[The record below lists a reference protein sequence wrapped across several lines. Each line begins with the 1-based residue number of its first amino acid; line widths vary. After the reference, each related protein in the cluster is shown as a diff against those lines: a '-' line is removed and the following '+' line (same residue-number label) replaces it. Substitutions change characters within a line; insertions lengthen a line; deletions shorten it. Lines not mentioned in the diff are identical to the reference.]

1 MRTSPRAI
9 VAAFLAASLFSLSA
23 HAEDARAESRA
34 AFRRG
39 VMMAKENNYV
49 GARDAFAEAYRLFP
63 HPSILLNLG
72 IARGKSGQI
81 VEAEQDLVKFL
92 ADDGGASADEI
103 KSARQML
110 ADVRDKLA
118 TLALDVKTSGAT
130 ATLDGKPVALVP
142 GQPSPVRA
150 TAGQHALHVEAEGFE
165 PFDQSVDL
173 VSKVDTPLTVEL
185 KARAGEGGA
194 PGRGTVQTSGIP
206 RTTIGLVLVGAGVLA
221 AGGGT
226 YFGLSALAKSSRY
239 NGAPSRA
246 DQDDADKNTGRTHQR
261 LSDGF
266 FLGALLLGAGGA
278 YFLLVKPKT
287 PAPAAASLVLGPAYG
302 GVRGT
307 F

>member
-1 MRTSPRAI
+1 MRTPGVLA
-9 VAAFLAASLFSLSA
+9 AAFVAVSLFAAPLRA
-23 HAEDARAESRA
+23 DDAREQSRA
-34 AFRRG
+34 SFRRG
-39 VMMAKENNYV
+39 VTMAKENNFV
-49 GARDAFAEAYRLFP
+49 AARDAFAEAYRLFP

-72 IARGKSGQI
+72 IARGKSGQL

-118 TLALDVKTSGAT
+118 TLSLDVKTSGAK
-130 ATLDGKPVALVP
+130 ATLDGKPVALVA

-150 TAGQHALHVEAEGFE
+150 TAGQHTLHVEADGHE
-165 PFDQSVDL
+165 PLDQTVDL
-173 VSKVDTPLTVEL
+173 VSKVETPLTVEL
-185 KARAGEGGA
+185 KPRAGSEGGGGGA
-194 PGRGTVQTSGIP
+194 TVTTSGVS
-206 RTTIGLVLVGAGVLA
+206 RTTIGLALVGAGVLA

-226 YFGLSALAKSSRY
+226 YFGLSALAKSKRY
-239 NGAPSRA
+239 NDAPTRA

-266 FLGALLLGAGGA
+266 FVGALLLGAGGA
-278 YFLLVKPKT
+278 YFLLVKPKS
-287 PAPAAASLVLGPAYG
+287 PSPAAASLVLGPGYG
-302 GVRGT
+302 GVRGS